1 MSLRDKAIDD
11 RSNTIRIQYATES
24 QAPSSITIDNL
35 IFRLLD
41 KQVGDAKVWLK
52 DKAKEK
58 RAELLKEA
66 HEMSKEKLLFKE
78 VAGIRTEMTPDE
90 FIRGKI
96 SASVRESAIMEIAKE
111 NLITQ
116 IEM

>member
-1 MSLRDKAIDD
+1 MSLRSKPIND

-24 QAPSSITIDNL
+24 QAPSSITIDDL

-78 VAGIRTEMTPDE
+78 VDGIRTEMTPDE

>member
-1 MSLRDKAIDD
+1 MSLRSKAIND

-24 QAPSSITIDNL
+24 QAPSSITIDDL

-66 HEMSKEKLLFKE
+66 NEMSKEKLLFKE

-111 NLITQ
+111 TLLTQ
-116 IEM
+116 I

>member
-1 MSLRDKAIDD
+1 MSLRNKPIDD

-35 IFRLLD
+35 IFKLLD
-41 KQVGDAKVWLK
+41 KQVGDAKIWLK

-58 RAELLKEA
+58 RAELLREA

-78 VAGIRTEMTPDE
+78 VAGVRTEMTPDE

-111 NLITQ
+111 SLITQ
-116 IEM
+116 IDM